1 MINLLLSL
9 LLTMLVGYGYGEKLN
24 KLFNLN
30 NSFSLPIGFVLFLT
44 LLQIFYY
51 PVQYFNLSFNYIIII
66 SVIVYGIGLVLFV
79 RYFKSIIKQI
89 LSINTIWLMLSF
101 ITFIVVYYYCFIDID
116 FSDSQMYIN
125 YISQNVN
132 IDKLNMFH
140 LYTGVTGS
148 EWETIYLYQGYYHF
162 GSFLVWLTNIP
173 YYLFNA
179 SESVAN
185 ITIITWGLGIIYSL
199 VSSTFF
205 INMINYLDV
214 KDKLFK
220 NSLLLFTLLY
230 SNFYY
235 WRVALSFYGNTFRTL
250 FITML
255 MFYIYRWI
263 KENKEEYKFIIIII
277 LFAGLAVSSSFLF
290 ISFGVMIALTIYLF
304 INKKDN
310 AFIDMSYLVI
320 PILIYGVVIFSKDSM
335 LIAIALLLL
344 SIIYYIG
351 INFKLFKNIIS
362 VIERFIF
369 KYAKVIFYI
378 IVPIILVIISIY
390 VNVTQ
395 TDFLYG
401 FDFWFKDHR
410 KVDMVL
416 DYTFVYSSLLTFIL
430 NIFRWYG
437 VYLVLREKGNGYIK
451 VTFIVMLL
459 LFLNPLVSTAI
470 SYTIASNVF
479 YRLVEVMFNP
489 FTEAILFIYIVN
501 KFEGKK
507 LVKVLCCFVMI
518 FVTSFN
524 HACSFLGND
533 IGHYSFYIEGGKKSM
548 PLYKVTWYEYDVI
561 QKYMNEI
568 KGDGDSKT
576 ILSHTD
582 ALRSFS
588 PSTKQIFTARDYYYQ
603 YTQIDWN
610 FYSIAK
616 NMFDWEE
623 ERDANFH
630 HACMYI
636 ERYEVDYVILKH
648 NLAGKF
654 DKGSDMCT
662 YTIYENDVYK
672 LKGVIDDPNII
683 EYERNDY

>member
-1 MINLLLSL
+1 
-9 LLTMLVGYGYGEKLN
+9 
-24 KLFNLN
+24 
-30 NSFSLPIGFVLFLT
+30 
-44 LLQIFYY
+44 
-51 PVQYFNLSFNYIIII
+51 
-66 SVIVYGIGLVLFV
+66 
-79 RYFKSIIKQI
+79 
-89 LSINTIWLMLSF
+89 
-101 ITFIVVYYYCFIDID
+101 
-116 FSDSQMYIN
+116 
-125 YISQNVN
+125 
-132 IDKLNMFH
+132 
-140 LYTGVTGS
+140 
-148 EWETIYLYQGYYHF
+148 
-162 GSFLVWLTNIP
+162 
-173 YYLFNA
+173 
-179 SESVAN
+179 
-185 ITIITWGLGIIYSL
+185 
-199 VSSTFF
+199 
-205 INMINYLDV
+205 
-214 KDKLFK
+214 
-220 NSLLLFTLLY
+220 
-230 SNFYY
+230 
-235 WRVALSFYGNTFRTL
+235 
-250 FITML
+250 
-255 MFYIYRWI
+255 
-263 KENKEEYKFIIIII
+263 
-277 LFAGLAVSSSFLF
+277 
-290 ISFGVMIALTIYLF
+290 
-304 INKKDN
+304 
-310 AFIDMSYLVI
+310 
-320 PILIYGVVIFSKDSM
+320 
-335 LIAIALLLL
+335 
-344 SIIYYIG
+344 
-351 INFKLFKNIIS
+351 
-362 VIERFIF
+362 
-369 KYAKVIFYI
+369 
-378 IVPIILVIISIY
+378 
-390 VNVTQ
+390 
-395 TDFLYG
+395 
-401 FDFWFKDHR
+401 
-410 KVDMVL
+410 MVL

-518 FVTSFN
+518 FVTSLN
-524 HACSFLGND
+524 HVCSFLGND

-568 KGDGDSKT
+568 KGDDDSKT

-662 YTIYENDVYK
+662 YTIYENDAYK